1 MAYSGND
8 TFISLLQ
15 ELTSRLEMSKTES
28 DKFYKSFNNLK
39 SECVDKLAEQV
50 REVTKANSELRVAY
64 SHMLSTMQ
72 DNLRTTENILDKSHR
87 ANLALQAILDEGTI
101 KNSNLFK
108 QRGLATRESNVKRS
122 IDDFVKSSA
131 QLANTIQQTAA
142 EQQAVVQSLTNN
154 ANNLNNQLN
163 QHFRKLNNAKNRLQR
178 SSAIKQIQG
187 LTDDESERML
197 FNQYFIRRTARYGN
211 LNLQGSGSYKVFD
224 QVAIEIQKR
233 VRREAFIASRA
244 ARIGGASSG
253 LSEFLRVQDALAN
266 ARYSKPYQQKT
277 IQRSSFASRFGDAW
291 GALGSGSFQEQE
303 QKNKERERQKGF
315 LALLIPQLAK
325 LLQKN
330 PITDLL
336 KWAFLLLGKNHPVMA
351 AAGLTAGVPVLSYLL
366 SNKFLG
372 NPLGSIFGK
381 TGAKPLASVVRN
393 SPYSSGLSFADKFRM
408 GFVNAD
414 KELLQLKQARVEN
427 ILRYRAARD
436 AVSRTGAA
444 GAYTVP
450 GSALE
455 KQLLRQNLQAQADM
469 AAYHN
474 RYLAGERFKNF
485 SRYKLLEQ
493 LATQQGV
500 NAGAAPGIFSKVRG
514 GIGRAGLVGAGLQA
528 LFDLPE
534 WFQARREGKMTSAVS
549 KTAGGIAGTIGFG
562 ALGTKIGAA
571 IGTVIAPGIGTA
583 IGGVL
588 GGVLGSFAGN
598 GAGRAFGKG
607 IGVHL
612 QSFMNAFSEFG
623 KALKPVGRAL
633 KVMFGHIGEFLD
645 GVGQKIA
652 PVLEGL
658 GIALGALISPL
669 TLLLKGLTALISW
682 IETKFPDA
690 FGDHSAKV
698 NKAKATA
705 QESLDK
711 LNDEKSIEY
720 QKKLGN
726 YKWQYAEKQAYIGR
740 DANDIAR
747 QKNKV
752 AGSKEAEEY
761 AKKMIEQDKKNLEQ
775 SILALSG
782 KSIGANGTYMGH
794 AITDTWGMRDIHPV
808 TGQRNVMHNGI
819 DLAYSQGEKVNAFTG
834 GEVIFKG
841 AQKDSNG
848 NLTGYGNYID
858 IKDPE
863 TGIIH
868 RYAHGSKFADGL
880 KKGDKI
886 KAGQTIMYAGNT
898 GTSGGAHLH
907 YEQRIGQRFG
917 ESINPL
923 GTNDGV
929 QVATASA
936 TATEIA
942 AATNAAAKV
951 VRNAQTTASEMD
963 KALMAHTSGAGASSK
978 LSKTQNVIFSATD
991 VTGSLGV
998 FGITQVNNS
1007 GRMRI

>member
-1 MAYSGND
+1 MAYNGND
-8 TFISLLQ
+8 VFISLLQ
-15 ELTSRLEMSKTES
+15 ELAERLKVNNANIDEFYSTISGFDKTAI
-28 DKFYKSFNNLK
+28 DKAREKVQEQIKLDNNLK
-39 SECVDKLAEQV
+39 VLYSK
-50 REVTKANSELRVAY
+50 VTSNLQNTLK
-64 SHMLSTMQ
+64 ST
-72 DNLRTTENILDKSHR
+72 DKSLSEIER
-87 ANLALQAILDEGTI
+87 AIDALSSVL
-101 KNSNLFK
+101 NSGVLSSGNGFS
-108 QRGLATRESNVKRS
+108 QRGLKSRSNYLVNARIRAERIRDRINKGELS
-122 IDDFVKSSA
+122 PDTS
-131 QLANTIQQTAA
+131 LLIQRK
-142 EQQAVVQSLTNN
+142 VQSEREKELERQHARETR
-154 ANNLNNQLN
+154 NL
-163 QHFRKLNNAKNRLQR
+163 ARLQR
-178 SSAIKQIQG
+178 SSRHKMIKS
-187 LTDDESERML
+187 LTKDKDEQML
-197 FNQYFIRRTARYGN
+197 FIEEQMRVLSRMGQSP
-211 LNLQGSGSYKVFD
+211 QGSGSYKDFNKLV
-224 QVAIEIQKR
+224 IEIQKR
-233 VRREAFIASRA
+233 AKREAFVASRA

-266 ARYSKPYQQKT
+266 ARYSKPYQQRA

-571 IGTVIAPGIGTA
+571 IGTVVAPGIGTA

-612 QSFMNAFSEFG
+612 QAFMNAFGEFG

-658 GIALGALISPL
+658 GVALGALISPL
-669 TLLLKGLTALISW
+669 TLLLKGITALINW

-711 LNDEKSIEY
+711 LNDEKSMEY
-720 QKKLGN
+720 QKKFGA
-726 YKWQYAEKQAYIGR
+726 YIWQYANKQAYIGK

-782 KSIGANGTYMGH
+782 KSVGANGTYMGH
-794 AITDTWGMRDIHPV
+794 AITDTWGMRDVHPV

-819 DLAYSQGEKVNAFTG
+819 DLAYTQGEKVNAFTG

-858 IKDPE
+858 IKDPA

-923 GTNDGV
+923 GTNDGI

-1007 GRMRI
+1007 GKMRI

>member
-1 MAYSGND
+1 MAYNGND
-8 TFISLLQ
+8 VFISLLQ
-15 ELTSRLEMSKTES
+15 ELAERLKVNNANIDEFYNTVSGFDKTAI
-28 DKFYKSFNNLK
+28 DKAREKVQEQIKLDNNLK
-39 SECVDKLAEQV
+39 VLYSK
-50 REVTKANSELRVAY
+50 VTSNLQNTLK
-64 SHMLSTMQ
+64 ST
-72 DNLRTTENILDKSHR
+72 DKSLSEIER
-87 ANLALQAILDEGTI
+87 AIETLSHVL
-101 KNSNLFK
+101 NSGVLSAGNGFS
-108 QRGLATRESNVKRS
+108 QRGLKSRSNYLVNARIRAERIRDRINKGELS
-122 IDDFVKSSA
+122 PDTS
-131 QLANTIQQTAA
+131 LLIQRR
-142 EQQAVVQSLTNN
+142 VQSEREKELERQHARETR
-154 ANNLNNQLN
+154 NL
-163 QHFRKLNNAKNRLQR
+163 ARLQR
-178 SSAIKQIQG
+178 SSRHKMIKS
-187 LTDDESERML
+187 LTKDKDEQML
-197 FNQYFIRRTARYGN
+197 FIEEQMRVLSRMGQVP
-211 LNLQGSGSYKVFD
+211 QGSGSYKDFNKFV
-224 QVAIEIQKR
+224 VEIQKR
-233 VRREAFIASRA
+233 AKREAFVASRA
-244 ARIGGASSG
+244 ARIGNASSG
-253 LSEFLRVQDALAN
+253 LSEFLRVQDVLAN
-266 ARYSKPYQQKT
+266 ARYSKPYQQKA

-303 QKNKERERQKGF
+303 QKNKEREKQKGF

-330 PITDLL
+330 SITDLL
-336 KWAFLLLGKNHPVMA
+336 KWALLLLGKNHPVMA

-381 TGAKPLASVVRN
+381 TGGGKSLLGTVAT
-393 SPYSSGLSFADKFRM
+393 SPYGKNIPLVDKLKL
-408 GFVNAD
+408 GFVNPE

-427 ILRYRAARD
+427 ILKYRAART
-436 AVSRTGAA
+436 AVGNLNAA
-444 GAYTVP
+444 GAQATP
-450 GSALE
+450 GSALWT
-455 KQLLRQNLQAQADM
+455 QLLQQRMQTQADM

-493 LATQQGV
+493 LANQKASIRAGV
-500 NAGAAPGIFSKVRG
+500 PGIFSKVRG

-571 IGTVIAPGIGTA
+571 IGTAIAPGIGTA

-588 GGVLGSFAGN
+588 GGILGSFAGN

-612 QSFMNAFSEFG
+612 QSLMNAFGEFG

-633 KVMFGHIGEFLD
+633 TVMFGHIGEFID

-658 GIALGALISPL
+658 GVALGALISPL
-669 TLLLKGLTALISW
+669 TLFLKGLTALINW
-682 IETKFPDA
+682 LEEKFPDA

-698 NKAKATA
+698 NKAKSTA

-720 QKKLGN
+720 QKKLGS
-726 YKWQYAEKQAYIGR
+726 YKWQYAEKQAYIGK

-747 QKNKV
+747 QKTKV

-782 KSIGANGTYMGH
+782 KSIGTNGTYMGH
-794 AITDTWGMRDIHPV
+794 AVTDTWGMRTTHPV
-808 TGQRNVMHNGI
+808 TGKKNVMHNGI
-819 DLAYSQGEKVNAFTG
+819 DLAYKQGEKVNAFTG

-841 AQKDSNG
+841 AQKDRNG

-868 RYAHGSKFADGL
+868 RYAHGSKFANGL
-880 KKGDKI
+880 KKGDKV

-923 GTNDGV
+923 GTNNGV
-929 QVATASA
+929 QVATSSA

-942 AATNAAAKV
+942 AATNAAAKA

-1007 GRMRI
+1007 GKMRI

>member
-8 TFISLLQ
+8 VFISLLQ
-15 ELTSRLEMSKTES
+15 ELADRLKVNSSNLEDFYNTVGGF
-28 DKFYKSFNNLK
+28 DKKAVEKARAKVQEQIKMDNNLRVLYTKVTSNLQDSLKNADK
-39 SECVDKLAEQV
+39 SLSDVEQANQALTNLMNTGALSASRGFSQHGLKKRTNYLRHETIRLQRLRERAE
-50 REVTKANSELRVAY
+50 K
-64 SHMLSTMQ
+64 
-72 DNLRTTENILDKSHR
+72 ENIEIEEHLLK
-87 ANLALQAILDEGTI
+87 QAKQHTIDEI
-101 KNSNLFK
+101 AQIRKNRKEAF
-108 QRGLATRESNVKRS
+108 ERS
-122 IDDFVKSSA
+122 
-131 QLANTIQQTAA
+131 
-142 EQQAVVQSLTNN
+142 
-154 ANNLNNQLN
+154 
-163 QHFRKLNNAKNRLQR
+163 RLQR
-178 SSAIKQIQG
+178 SSTIKQIKA
-187 LTDDESERML
+187 LTPNEDERML
-197 FNQYFIRRTARYGN
+197 FNQYYVRKNARYGQI
-211 LNLQGSGSYKVFD
+211 NLQGSGSYKAFNQAV
-224 QVAIEIQKR
+224 VEIQKR
-233 VRREAFIASRA
+233 VIRELFVASKGL
-244 ARIGGASSG
+244 RIGSVSPQ
-253 LSEFLRVQDALAN
+253 LSEFLRVQDALSSAP
-266 ARYSKPYQQKT
+266 RTRQYQRA

-381 TGAKPLASVVRN
+381 TGGGKSLLGTIAT
-393 SPYSSGLSFADKFRM
+393 SPYGKNIPLVDKLRL
-408 GFVNAD
+408 GFVNHE

-427 ILRYRAARD
+427 ILKYRAART
-436 AVSRTGAA
+436 AVGNLNTA
-444 GAYTVP
+444 GAQAVP
-450 GSALE
+450 GSALWT
-455 KQLLRQNLQAQADM
+455 QLLQQRMQTQADM

-493 LATQQGV
+493 LANQRAGV
-500 NAGAAPGIFSKVRG
+500 RAGVPGIFSKVRG

-571 IGTVIAPGIGTA
+571 IGTVVAPGIGTA

-612 QSFMNAFSEFG
+612 QGLSDALGQFG

-652 PVLEGL
+652 PVLEGVGL
-658 GIALGALISPL
+658 ALGALISPL
-669 TLLLKGLTALISW
+669 TLFLKGLTALIRW
-682 IETKFPDA
+682 IEEKFPDA

-711 LNDEKSIEY
+711 LNDEKSMEY
-720 QKKLGN
+720 QKKLGA
-726 YKWQYAEKQAYIGR
+726 YKWQYADKQAYIGK

-794 AITDTWGMRDIHPV
+794 AITDTWGMRDVHPV

-1007 GRMRI
+1007 GKMRI

>member
-1 MAYSGND
+1 MAYNGND
-8 TFISLLQ
+8 VFISLLQ
-15 ELTSRLEMSKTES
+15 ELAERLKVNNANIDEFYSTISGFDKTAI
-28 DKFYKSFNNLK
+28 DKAREKVQEQIKLDNNLK
-39 SECVDKLAEQV
+39 VLYSK
-50 REVTKANSELRVAY
+50 VTSNLQNTLK
-64 SHMLSTMQ
+64 ST
-72 DNLRTTENILDKSHR
+72 DKSLSEIER
-87 ANLALQAILDEGTI
+87 AIDALSSVL
-101 KNSNLFK
+101 NSGVLSSGNGFS
-108 QRGLATRESNVKRS
+108 QRGLKSRSNYLVNARIRAERIRDRINRGELS
-122 IDDFVKSSA
+122 PDTS
-131 QLANTIQQTAA
+131 LLIQRK
-142 EQQAVVQSLTNN
+142 VQSEREKELERQHARETR
-154 ANNLNNQLN
+154 NL
-163 QHFRKLNNAKNRLQR
+163 ARLQR
-178 SSAIKQIQG
+178 SSRHKMIKS
-187 LTDDESERML
+187 LTKDKDEQML
-197 FNQYFIRRTARYGN
+197 FIEEQMRVLSRMGQSP
-211 LNLQGSGSYKVFD
+211 QGSGSYKDFNKLV
-224 QVAIEIQKR
+224 IEIQKR
-233 VRREAFIASRA
+233 AKREAFVASRA
-244 ARIGGASSG
+244 ARIGGTSSG
-253 LSEFLRVQDALAN
+253 LSEFLRVQDALTN
-266 ARYSKPYQQKT
+266 ARYSKPYQQRA

-303 QKNKERERQKGF
+303 QKNKEREKQKGF

-381 TGAKPLASVVRN
+381 TGAKSLASVVRN

-571 IGTVIAPGIGTA
+571 IGTVVAPGIGTA

-612 QSFMNAFSEFG
+612 QTFMNAFGEFG

-645 GVGQKIA
+645 GIGQKIA
-652 PVLEGL
+652 PVLEGVGL
-658 GIALGALISPL
+658 ALGALISPL
-669 TLLLKGLTALISW
+669 TLFLKGLTALIRW
-682 IETKFPDA
+682 IEEKFPDA

-711 LNDEKSIEY
+711 LNDEKSMEY
-720 QKKLGN
+720 QKKLGA
-726 YKWQYAEKQAYIGR
+726 YKWQYAEKQAYLGK

-794 AITDTWGMRDIHPV
+794 AITDTWGMRDVHPV

-819 DLAYSQGEKVNAFTG
+819 DLAYTQGEKVNAFTG

-858 IKDPE
+858 IKDPA

-923 GTNDGV
+923 GTNDGI

-1007 GRMRI
+1007 GKMRI